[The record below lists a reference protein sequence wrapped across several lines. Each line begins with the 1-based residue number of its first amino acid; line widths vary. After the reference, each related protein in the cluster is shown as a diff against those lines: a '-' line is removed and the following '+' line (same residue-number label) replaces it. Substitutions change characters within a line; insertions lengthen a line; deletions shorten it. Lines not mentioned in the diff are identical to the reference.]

1 MDETLR
7 RARSLRKKMTEPERW
22 LWFKLR
28 GRRFAKFKFR
38 RQVPLGPFIA
48 DFVCFER
55 NLILELD
62 GGQHTLRRE
71 YDAERTRFLEKNGFR
86 VVRIW
91 NNELHESAD
100 AVDELIW
107 RELQPK

>member
-7 RARSLRKKMTEPERW
+7 RARSLRKKMTDPERL
-22 LWFKLR
+22 LWCKLR
-28 GRRFAKFKFR
+28 ARRFAKFKLR

-48 DFVCFER
+48 DFVCFDR
-55 NLILELD
+55 KLILELD

-71 YDAERTRFLEKNGFR
+71 YDAERTRWLEEHGFR
-86 VVRIW
+86 VLRVW
-91 NNELHESAD
+91 NNELRESAD

-107 RELQPK
+107 RELHRG